1 MKAYFPLY
9 SFIISIGLVAIG
21 VFMLIDN
28 TAVFRLIMIVGTIS
42 ALLLSYFS
50 EKGKWRYLS
59 FGFAILVSIVYYIG
73 VEFIGFMFRN
83 GGFGN

>member
-9 SFIISIGLVAIG
+9 SFIISIALVVIG

-28 TAVFRLIMIVGTIS
+28 TAVFRSIMIVGTIS
-42 ALLLSYFS
+42 ALLLAYFS
-50 EKGKWRYLS
+50 EKGKWRSLS
-59 FGFAILVSIVYYIG
+59 FGFTILVSIVYYIG
-73 VEFIGFMFRN
+73 VEFIGFLFRS